1 MSSDQYRLNY
11 GEGWEVIAINEERG
25 TITLSG
31 IEKVEKEVDN
41 KKPPGRPKWVPEG
54 AVRMIYYNPSA
65 SGGNP
70 KGPEEVW
77 IDTAVPEREMT
88 MKTATGIHM
97 EKHRYAINRGWL
109 LSKFLSEEP
118 EVNEFGPISP

>member
-1 MSSDQYRLNY
+1 MIYRKATWSPEDL
-11 GEGWEVIAINEERG
+11 EEEAKR
-25 TITLSG
+25 IEKLLAME
-31 IEKVEKEVDN
+31 EKVEMKT
-41 KKPPGRPKWVPEG
+41 PPGRPKWVPEE

-65 SGGNP
+65 SGGKP

-77 IDTAVPEREMT
+77 IDTAVPEREMV
-88 MKTATGIHM
+88 MQTATGVYM

-109 LSKFLSEEP
+109 PSKFLSEEP